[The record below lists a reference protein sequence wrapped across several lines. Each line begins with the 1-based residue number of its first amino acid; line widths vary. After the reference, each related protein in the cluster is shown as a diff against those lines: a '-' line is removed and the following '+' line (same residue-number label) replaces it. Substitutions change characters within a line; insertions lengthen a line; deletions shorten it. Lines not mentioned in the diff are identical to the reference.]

1 MGHPLNQTDINT
13 HFYSQKDIDKA
24 WDNFL
29 CSGGNSKNLPVRD
42 LIASSWE
49 RCLSQGVNPE
59 QKAAPLIA
67 TEGSLHIL
75 RQKNTDLMKCA
86 RPVLAQARV
95 FLRDLDTI
103 LILTDYNGVN
113 LDIVGDPKCVEDA
126 VDIGMVPGS
135 GWKEIVCGS
144 NAIGTAM
151 ATGLPT
157 QVHGEEH
164 FIQGFKPWTCTAGII
179 SDPYDNQLIGVI
191 DVSGLSNTFDK
202 FHVPLVVS
210 WANQIQLL
218 LAKGTSEQWNII
230 RENSHCDFNNSQ
242 RNAGKLLFD
251 TQGRLIDHSQNACSI
266 LNSLGIDYD
275 LASKPRLSFEKF
287 GGESIIYPHDEGL
300 WLSGDWIEPV
310 NDKNEVVGFK
320 IQLPLNKRLSQQV
333 DKHSNI
339 STSKTSLNTNPF
351 VKISGQSE
359 SIKASID
366 KARKAASTP
375 LPVLLLGDTGVGKE
389 MFARAIH
396 ETSNFSDG
404 PFIDLNCGAFTKD
417 ILSSELFGHVEGSFT
432 GAKKGG
438 MMGKIE
444 AANGGTLFLDEVG
457 EMPLEIQPIF
467 LRVLQER
474 KIHRVGAIAP
484 IQVNFRLIAATN
496 SQLKKEVAEGRF
508 RKDLFFRLSTVA
520 ITIDPLSKRIDDI
533 EEIALLILN
542 EIQRSQDIMPKRISA
557 PLFAALKNREWP
569 GNIRELVNV
578 IECMCY
584 MSSNETLTTD
594 DLPAGY
600 QPGESL
606 MSATPNTELTQSSET
621 RSNLDIAEQQT
632 IEIAIR
638 EFGGNITQAAKNLG
652 IAKGT
657 LYRKMKKYN
666 LDNPR

>member
-1 MGHPLNQTDINT
+1 MSSSQLQSGINT
-13 HFYSQKDIDKA
+13 HSYSQKDIDQA

-29 CSGGNSKNLPVRD
+29 CSGGCSKDLPVRD

-49 RCLSQGVNPE
+49 RCLSQGVDPE
-59 QKAAPLIA
+59 QKAAPLLA
-67 TEGSLHIL
+67 SEGALHIL

-95 FLRDLDTI
+95 FLRDLETI
-103 LILTDYNGVN
+103 LILTDSNGLS
-113 LDIVGDPKCVEDA
+113 LDVVGDPKCIDNA
-126 VDIGMVPGS
+126 IGIGMVPGS
-135 GWKEIVCGS
+135 GCNERLSGS
-144 NAIGTAM
+144 NAVGTAI

-179 SDPYDNQLIGVI
+179 TDPYDDQLIGVI
-191 DVSGLSNTFDK
+191 DVSGLSNTFNK

-210 WANQIQLL
+210 WANQIQLSV
-218 LAKGTSEQWNII
+218 AKNTSEQWRII
-230 RENSHCDFNNSQ
+230 RENSDCDFKNSH

-251 TQGRLIDHSQNACSI
+251 AQGRLIDHSQNVGAI
-266 LNSLGIDYD
+266 LSSLGIDYN
-275 LASKPRLSFEKF
+275 LSSKIRLSFEQF
-287 GGESIIYPHDEGL
+287 GGSSIIYPHDDGQ
-300 WLSGDWIEPV
+300 WISGDWVEPIK
-310 NDKNEVVGFK
+310 DKNDTIGFK
-320 IQLPLNKRLSQQV
+320 VVLPSNKRTQRSRSVVTTTSNV
-333 DKHSNI
+333 D
-339 STSKTSLNTNPF
+339 PF
-351 VKISGQSE
+351 AKICGQSE
-359 SIKASID
+359 PIKTSIS
-366 KARKAASTP
+366 KARKAATTP
-375 LPVLLLGDTGVGKE
+375 LPVLILGDTGVGKE

-396 ETSNFSDG
+396 DASNFSNG

-417 ILSSELFGHVEGSFT
+417 ILSSELFGHVEGAFT
-432 GAKKGG
+432 GSKKGG

-444 AANGGTLFLDEVG
+444 AANGGTLFLDEIG

-474 KIHRVGAIAP
+474 KIQRVGAIAP
-484 IQVNFRLIAATN
+484 IPVNFRLIAATN
-496 SQLKKEVAEGRF
+496 SYLKKEVAEGRF
-508 RKDLFFRLSTVA
+508 RKDLYFRLSTVSIA
-520 ITIDPLSKRIDDI
+520 LDPLSRRKDDI
-533 EEIALLILN
+533 EEIANLVLKQIRASQ
-542 EIQRSQDIMPKRISA
+542 EIIPRKISA
-557 PLFAALKNREWP
+557 SLITSLKNRDWP

-584 MSSNETLTTD
+584 MSSNETLTNE

-606 MSATPNTELTQSSET
+606 MNVQTTPDESSQASSL
-621 RSNLDIAEQQT
+621 SNLDMAEQQA
-632 IEIAIR
+632 IENAIK

>member
-1 MGHPLNQTDINT
+1 MSHPLKEAEVNT
-13 HFYSQKDIDKA
+13 HFYSQKDIDRA

-29 CSGGNSKNLPVRD
+29 CSGRLSKDLPVRD

-49 RCLSQGVNPE
+49 RCLSEGVNPE
-59 QKAAPLIA
+59 QTAAPLLA
-67 TEGSLHIL
+67 TEGTLHIL

-86 RPVLAQARV
+86 RPVLAQTKV
-95 FLRDLDTI
+95 FLRDLETI

-113 LDIVGDPKCVEDA
+113 LDVVGDPKCVENA
-126 VDIGMVPGS
+126 IGIGMVPGS
-135 GWKEIVCGS
+135 GWKETVSGS
-144 NAIGTAM
+144 NAVGTAM
-151 ATGLPT
+151 ATGMPT

-179 SDPYDNQLIGVI
+179 SDPYDNQLLGVI
-191 DVSGLSNTFDK
+191 DVSGLSHTFDK

-210 WANQIQLL
+210 WANQIQLS
-218 LAKGTSEQWNII
+218 LAKNTSEQWNII
-230 RENSHCDFNNSQ
+230 KENSQCDFKNSH
-242 RNAGKLLFD
+242 RNAGKMLFD
-251 TQGRLIDHSQNACSI
+251 SQGRLIDHSQNASSI
-266 LNSLGIDYD
+266 LSSLGIEYD
-275 LASKPRLSFEKF
+275 LSMKSRLSLERF
-287 GGESIIYPHDEGL
+287 GGDEIIYPHDTGL
-300 WLSGDWIEPV
+300 WLSSDWIEPV
-310 NDKNEVVGFK
+310 KEKNEIVGFK
-320 IQLPLNKRLSQQV
+320 IELPSNKRSSQRTSAP
-333 DKHSNI
+333 SNI
-339 STSKTSLNTNPF
+339 VTIKSNSQADPF
-351 VKISGQSE
+351 EKISGQSA
-359 SIKASID
+359 SVKASIA
-366 KARKAASTP
+366 KASKAATTS

-396 ETSNFSDG
+396 EASNFSNG

-417 ILSSELFGHVEGSFT
+417 ILSSELFGHVEGAFT
-432 GAKKGG
+432 GAKRGG

-444 AANGGTLFLDEVG
+444 AANGGTLFLDEIG
-457 EMPLEIQPIF
+457 EMPLEIQPVF

-484 IQVNFRLIAATN
+484 IPVNFRLIAATN
-496 SQLKKEVAEGRF
+496 CYLKREVSDGLF

-520 ITIDPLSKRIDDI
+520 IALDPLSRRKDDI
-533 EEIALLILN
+533 EEIAHIVLK
-542 EIQRSQDIMPKRISA
+542 EIQDSQIIVPKRLSA
-557 PLFAALKNREWP
+557 SLITALKNREWP

-584 MSSNETLTTD
+584 MSSNETLTTE

-606 MSATPNTELTQSSET
+606 VSGISPDQNQSSQSL
-621 RSNLDIAEQQT
+621 SNLDIAEQQA
-632 IEIAIR
+632 IENAIN

-666 LDNPR
+666 LENPR

>member
-1 MGHPLNQTDINT
+1 MSYSAKQTDHNT
-13 HFYSQKDIDKA
+13 LFYSQKDIDQA

-29 CSGGNSKNLPVRD
+29 CSGGESKNLPVRD

-59 QKAAPLIA
+59 QTVAPLLA
-67 TEGSLHIL
+67 TEGTLHIL
-75 RQKNTDLMKCA
+75 RQNNTDLMKSA

-95 FLRDLDTI
+95 FLRDLETI
-103 LILTDYNGVN
+103 LVLTDYNGVN
-113 LDIVGDPKCVEDA
+113 LDVVGDPNCIENA
-126 VDIGMVPGS
+126 ISIGVVPGN
-135 GWKEIVCGS
+135 GFKETISGS

-157 QVHGEEH
+157 QVHGKEH
-164 FIQGFKPWTCTAGII
+164 FIQGFKSWTCTAGII
-179 SDPYDNQLIGVI
+179 TDPYDDQLLGVI

-210 WANQIQLL
+210 WANQIQLS
-218 LAKGTSEQWNII
+218 LAKNASEEWNTI
-230 RENSHCDFNNSQ
+230 REISKCDFNNSH

-251 TQGRLIDHSQNACSI
+251 KQGRLINHTQNVRSI
-266 LNSLGIDYD
+266 LDAMGIEYD
-275 LASKPRLSFEKF
+275 PASKSRLSLEKF
-287 GGESIIYPHDEGL
+287 GGDSIVYPHDEGV
-300 WLSGDWIEPV
+300 WLADDWVEPIK
-310 NDKNEVVGFK
+310 NKNEVIGFK
-320 IQLPLNKRLSQQV
+320 IQLSTNKRYT
-333 DKHSNI
+333 
-339 STSKTSLNTNPF
+339 STTNSILNNAANESHASIDPF
-351 VKISGQSE
+351 VKISGNCS
-359 SIKASID
+359 SIKTSID

-375 LPVLLLGDTGVGKE
+375 LPVLILGDTGVGKE

-396 ETSNFSDG
+396 DASNFCNG

-417 ILSSELFGHVEGSFT
+417 ILSSELFGHVEGAFT
-432 GAKKGG
+432 GAKRGG

-444 AANGGTLFLDEVG
+444 AANGGTLFLDEIG
-457 EMPLEIQPIF
+457 EMPLEIQPVF

-474 KIHRVGAIAP
+474 TIHRVGAITP
-484 IQVNFRLIAATN
+484 IPVNFRLIAATN
-496 SQLKKEVAEGRF
+496 CYLKKEVAEGRF
-508 RKDLFFRLSTVA
+508 RKDLFFRLSTVVIA
-520 ITIDPLSKRIDDI
+520 LDPLSRRKDDI
-533 EEIALLILN
+533 EEIANLVLN
-542 EIQRSQDIMPKRISA
+542 EIRDSQEITPKRISA
-557 PLFAALKNREWP
+557 SVITLLINREWP

-584 MSSNETLTTD
+584 MSSNETLIIE

-606 MSATPNTELTQSSET
+606 MNSGSEEHQSCDT
-621 RSNLDIAEQQT
+621 RSNLDIAEQQ
-632 IEIAIR
+632 AISNAIK
-638 EFGGNITQAAKNLG
+638 EFGGNMTQTAKNLG